1 MMTIQSTLVS
11 AAPGTE
17 LRLLA
22 MYRNRLSQEHWAISQ
37 VYKREGAPCLSAPAD
52 KTIVQM
58 LLDRPE
64 RRSLRGTVLRYEEPL
79 EPVAEDEWEATQ

>member
-1 MMTIQSTLVS
+1 MMTIQSTLVL
-11 AAPGTE
+11 ATPDTE

-22 MYRNRLSQEHWAISQ
+22 MYRHRLSQEHREISQ

-52 KTIVQM
+52 ETIIKM
-58 LLDRPE
+58 LLDRPA

-79 EPVAEDEWEATQ
+79 EPVADDEWEATQ